1 MHADGVDVFDKA
13 NGDFIVV
20 GITDNFKLELF
31 PAEDTFLDKNLTYKR
46 CLQASFA
53 YDLKLVYIV

>member
-20 GITDNFKLELF
+20 GITDNFRYSAHVLALPLRIISSSIQGRSSCTRE
-31 PAEDTFLDKNLTYKR
+31 
-46 CLQASFA
+46 
-53 YDLKLVYIV
+53 